1 MIILQIL
8 PELKSGGVERGTVD
22 LAKYLTRN
30 GHTAIVVSAGGP
42 LVNDLTSAGVKHY
55 RLPVHAK
62 SPWAIWRSVKTLVK
76 IVRLEKVDV
85 IHARSRVPAVVAF
98 FVSRS
103 TQVPFITTCHGFY
116 SKHLLSRVMGWGKL
130 VIAASHIIGKRMR
143 DDFNVPHEK
152 IRLIH
157 RGVNLEEFTPR
168 SAPSPDA
175 PIVIGMVGRLTPIKG
190 HPLFLKAMARVAR
203 VYPNIRIRIIGDS
216 PKPQYKED
224 LLSLTR
230 QLGLAA
236 CTDFMGTRYDIPK
249 LLSEMSVLVAPSI
262 GEEAFGRVAIEAG
275 ACGVPVVATRM
286 GGLLDIIDD
295 EESGLLVPPDDP
307 RLLADAV
314 LRILKDRELGERLA
328 ARLRAKVEKEFSL
341 DLMFKK
347 TLEVYQEAVTRKRI
361 LVIKM
366 SAVGDVI
373 LSMPSLRAVRETYP
387 EAWIAVLVGR
397 KARAVVRN
405 CPYVDDVI
413 VYEDRSGSR
422 WASLI
427 KMAAVLAKEDYDIA
441 IDLQNNRSS
450 HILTYLCGARTR
462 AGHDNRKASFLLN
475 RKAKPFPGPLPPL
488 EHQFQVLKLV
498 GIDTLEKK
506 LELWTRPEE
515 EARVGE
521 LLLSQWVSTSQILVG
536 INPGSSVKWPTK
548 QWPVES
554 FARLCDELARRNIR
568 VILTGAPEDEPIA
581 EQLMRLTRNK
591 PVNAVGKTSLTELV
605 ALVRRCQAFVSSD
618 SAPMHIASSLD
629 VPVVALFGPTDPKR
643 HLVPPTQYKVFWKEV
658 HCSPCYLRSCPI
670 GHACMKKIGVQE
682 VLEAVLALVGGSQGR
697 RPDAERLTAGV

>member
-1 MIILQIL
+1 M
-8 PELKSGGVERGTVD
+8 
-22 LAKYLTRN
+22 
-30 GHTAIVVSAGGP
+30 
-42 LVNDLTSAGVKHY
+42 
-55 RLPVHAK
+55 
-62 SPWAIWRSVKTLVK
+62 
-76 IVRLEKVDV
+76 
-85 IHARSRVPAVVAF
+85 AF

-347 TLEVYQEAVTRKRI
+347 TLEAYQEAVTRKRI
-361 LVIKM
+361 LAIKM
-366 SAVGDVI
+366 SAVGDDPQHALPARRPGD
-373 LSMPSLRAVRETYP
+373 LS
-387 EAWIAVLVGR
+387 GG
-397 KARAVVRN
+397 
-405 CPYVDDVI
+405 VD
-413 VYEDRSGSR
+413 R
-422 WASLI
+422 
-427 KMAAVLAKEDYDIA
+427 
-441 IDLQNNRSS
+441 
-450 HILTYLCGARTR
+450 R
-462 AGHDNRKASFLLN
+462 AGRA
-475 RKAKPFPGPLPPL
+475 
-488 EHQFQVLKLV
+488 
-498 GIDTLEKK
+498 
-506 LELWTRPEE
+506 
-515 EARVGE
+515 
-521 LLLSQWVSTSQILVG
+521 
-536 INPGSSVKWPTK
+536 
-548 QWPVES
+548 
-554 FARLCDELARRNIR
+554 
-568 VILTGAPEDEPIA
+568 
-581 EQLMRLTRNK
+581 
-591 PVNAVGKTSLTELV
+591 
-605 ALVRRCQAFVSSD
+605 
-618 SAPMHIASSLD
+618 
-629 VPVVALFGPTDPKR
+629 
-643 HLVPPTQYKVFWKEV
+643 
-658 HCSPCYLRSCPI
+658 
-670 GHACMKKIGVQE
+670 
-682 VLEAVLALVGGSQGR
+682 
-697 RPDAERLTAGV
+697 